1 LEEGTRRESAAALPT
16 QLHTQDFKR
25 MRDLDEWLLKE
36 SGHIKIINVAT
47 TKRWGISWGPF
58 GAEKSYTVMY
68 EKLAEL
74 AANENKERRQ
84 VAYKRFWPWVVL
96 ALLARPFL

>member
-1 LEEGTRRESAAALPT
+1 MRESAAALPT
-16 QLHTQDFKR
+16 ELHTQDFKR
-25 MRDLDEWLLKE
+25 MRDLDGWLLKE

-47 TKRWGISWGPF
+47 TKRWGIWWGPF
-58 GAEKSYTVMY
+58 GDKKSYTVTY
-68 EKLAEL
+68 EKLAHL

-84 VAYKRFWPWVVL
+84 VAYERFWAWVVL

>member
-1 LEEGTRRESAAALPT
+1 MRESAAALPT
-16 QLHTQDFKR
+16 ELHTQDFKR

-47 TKRWGISWGPF
+47 MKRWGIWWGPF
-58 GAEKSYTVMY
+58 GDEKSYTVTY
-68 EKLAEL
+68 EKLADL

-84 VAYKRFWPWVVL
+84 VAYERFWAWVVL